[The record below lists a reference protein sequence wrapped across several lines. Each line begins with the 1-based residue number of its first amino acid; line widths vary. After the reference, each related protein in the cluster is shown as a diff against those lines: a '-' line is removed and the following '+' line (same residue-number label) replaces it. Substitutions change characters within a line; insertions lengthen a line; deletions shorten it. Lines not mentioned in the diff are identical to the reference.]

1 MIMQFYKYQGAG
13 NDFVIVDNRNQ
24 FITEAK
30 KKSLAVKLCDRKF
43 GIGSDGLIFI
53 ENTLESMFKMDF
65 LNPDGSRSFCGNGSR
80 CAVRF
85 AIDLNIINEKKT
97 AFIAIDGEHFAQ
109 LKDNDMVEVE
119 MHDVKKVEKIGDDFF
134 AETGS
139 PHYVALFNSIDDI
152 DMIEFGHKIRYSNQY
167 KEKGTNVNAVEII
180 GDNHI
185 KVRTYERGV
194 ENETLA
200 CGTGVTACALS
211 YGLLSNMS
219 EGLVKINAA
228 GGDLKVKF
236 RTDGESFTNIW
247 LEGPAEFVFRGEIDV

>member
-1 MIMQFYKYQGAG
+1 MIQFYKYQGAG
-13 NDFVIVDNRNQ
+13 NDFIIIDNRFNLISDSQ
-24 FITEAK
+24 K
-30 KKSLAVKLCDRKF
+30 KDLAIKWCDRNF

-85 AIDLNIINEKKT
+85 AIDQEIIFDNRT
-97 AFIAIDGEHFAQ
+97 AFVAIDGEHFAQ
-109 LKDNDMVEVE
+109 LKDNGMVEVE
-119 MHDVKKVEKIGDDFF
+119 MHDVKKVKRIGDDCFVN
-134 AETGS
+134 TGS
-139 PHYVALFNSIDDI
+139 PHYVSFTDSVDELDVVK
-152 DMIEFGHKIRYSNQY
+152 FGHKIRYSDQFK
-167 KEKGTNVNAVEII
+167 KEGTNVNFVEIV

-211 YGLLSNMS
+211 YGVLNDIENGSIS
-219 EGLVKINAA
+219 INAV
-228 GGDLKVKF
+228 GGDLKVRFIK
-236 RTDGESFTNIW
+236 TKTSFVNIW
-247 LEGPAEFVFRGEIDV
+247 LEGPAEFVFKGEIDV